1 MMFHSQVDNPF
12 EDDPFFSSFNVNID
26 GLPVGRSQFR
36 YNIDDEF
43 FQRLPFSSINRADV
57 TVDVVFD
64 KAPDTYSIEIDLHG
78 KVEVPCDRCT
88 ELFFH
93 PVEGSHRIVVKPT
106 DKVKSIVRDEGLML
120 IPRGTTV
127 INIAQDIYDYIV
139 LSLPI
144 QVKHPEGHCDPEME
158 KFLARF
164 SAKEENEE
172 EKENVQGTSDSPWSV
187 LNDFLEQSN
196 ESNNDS

>member
-12 EDDPFFSSFNVNID
+12 EDDPFFSSFNVNIE
-26 GLPVGRSQFR
+26 GLPMGISKFR

-43 FQRLPFSSINRADV
+43 FQRLSFSSINRAHV
-57 TVDVVFD
+57 TVNVIFD
-64 KAPDTYSIEIDLHG
+64 KAPDTYSIEIELKG
-78 KVEVPCDRCT
+78 EVEVPCDRCT

-93 PVEGSHRIVVKPT
+93 PVEGFHRIVVKPS
-106 DKVKSIVRDEGLML
+106 DKIKEIVRDEGLML

-139 LSLPI
+139 LSLPL
-144 QVKHPEGHCDPEME
+144 QVKHPEGQCDPEME
-158 KFLARF
+158 KFISRF
-164 SAKEENEE
+164 SVKDIEKEEEQHSSN
-172 EKENVQGTSDSPWSV
+172 DSPWSV
-187 LNDFLEQSN
+187 LDDLLERSN